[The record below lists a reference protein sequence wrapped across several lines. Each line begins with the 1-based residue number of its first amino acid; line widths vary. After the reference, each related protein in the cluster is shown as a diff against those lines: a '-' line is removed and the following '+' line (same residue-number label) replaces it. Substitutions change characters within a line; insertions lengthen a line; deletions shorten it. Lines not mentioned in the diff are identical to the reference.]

1 MSDSLFYL
9 IALTAVP
16 QIGPVQAR
24 LLLQHFS
31 PAELF
36 RAKRSELQ
44 RIEGIGTERARAIQ
58 QFQDFSL
65 AEDEI
70 RFIENNQIQAID
82 YNDPRYPQRLLH
94 CYDPPVLL
102 YYQGISSLNASR
114 MLAVIGTRQPTEQ
127 GGYLTEQIVEELT
140 KHDVVVVS
148 GLAQGIDAIAHR
160 QSLKNKG
167 QTIGV
172 LAHGLDRIYPN
183 HHRKLAETLR
193 TNGGLLTEFRHRTE
207 PDRYH
212 FPARNRIVA
221 GMTDATLVI
230 ESGEKGGSL
239 ITASLANQ
247 YNRDVF
253 AVPGRINDTKSIGCL
268 QLIRNHQA
276 AVFTSTQD
284 LLSTLDWLD
293 EKRPAAIQAMTLFP
307 ELNDEE
313 KKIVDLLKKNESIQQ
328 DVLGWRT
335 GLPASKL
342 SGRLLELEMKGVI
355 VSLPGKQFR
364 LRS

>member
-9 IALTAVP
+9 IALTSVP

-31 PAELF
+31 PAEIF
-36 RAKRSELQ
+36 RAKRSDLQ

-58 QFQDFSL
+58 QFNDFSL
-65 AEDEI
+65 AEAEL
-70 RFIENNQIQAID
+70 RFLETHQVQAIPYD
-82 YNDPRYPQRLLH
+82 DPRFPQRLLH
-94 CYDPPVLL
+94 CYDPPILL
-102 YYQGISSLNASR
+102 YYQGTASLNASR
-114 MLAVIGTRQPTEQ
+114 MLAIIGTRQPTEQ
-127 GGYLTEQIVEELT
+127 GSCLTEQIVEELT
-140 KHDVVVVS
+140 KQDVMIVS

-160 QSLKNKG
+160 QTLKM
-167 QTIGV
+167 QRHTIGV

-183 HHRKLAETLR
+183 HHRKLAQAMR
-193 TNGGLLTEFRHRTE
+193 SSGGLLTEFKHRTE

-239 ITASLANQ
+239 ITANLANQ

-253 AVPGRINDTKSIGCL
+253 AVPGRVNDPKSIGCL

-276 AVFTSTQD
+276 SVFTSSHD
-284 LLSTLDWLD
+284 LLTALGWLD
-293 EKRPAAIQAMTLFP
+293 EKKPVAIQAMTLFP

-313 KKIVDLLKKNESIQQ
+313 KKIIDLLKNGESMQQ
-328 DVLGWRT
+328 DVIGWKT

-342 SGRLLELEMKGVI
+342 SGRLLELEMKGVV

-364 LRS
+364 LRT